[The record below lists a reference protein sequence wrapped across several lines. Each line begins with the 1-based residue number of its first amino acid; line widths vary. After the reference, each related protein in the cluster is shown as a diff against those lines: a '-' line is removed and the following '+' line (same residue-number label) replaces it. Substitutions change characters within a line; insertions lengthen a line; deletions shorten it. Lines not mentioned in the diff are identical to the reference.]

1 MGEHVFFRE
10 VPFVPNTYVGGWV
23 SLGHLQMNED
33 DTFDL
38 HWPIYGMILLVPLG
52 EAQGQFTL
60 PFYPMHELRP
70 INHGTQFEFRGRPY
84 YIIIHNFL
92 TTNPSLMV
100 DNPNVVAALDWNAP
114 HVLERVYQFTEPEL
128 ATIRAFREA
137 RVTFMTRFDPP
148 LIHFRT
154 LPLEIQNLE
163 TTRQALLQV
172 QTMMNTESLNIQ
184 LAPLRQQY
192 LAVLR
197 THEIAD
203 DVFRLPETQDPANYN
218 RIQTYFLQEPNYQL
232 IEGELNESYMLHNQ
246 NENVSV
252 FVEELN
258 EEFFNILVSNVQQN
272 AAAVRRDYAQLM
284 ARDMTFHDFMN
295 AMGFRIPLPD
305 QPHGRRRD
313 MRVRR
318 ADTTQTEGQAD
329 TAQTEGQADTTQ
341 TAGQADTTQTA
352 GQADTTQAEGQA
364 DAEASKKVTETAAAE
379 GSAGSRHKRFET
391 SEEEEESSSKEEASS
406 KSDESEANP
415 DPTTP
420 RKRKGKGAGEVSEE
434 APARPARRG
443 AGPASGAPNQAA
455 AAAAVRNTC
464 RGCSK

>member
-52 EAQGQFTL
+52 QAEGQLTL

-70 INHGTQFEFRGRPY
+70 INHGTQFEFVGRPY
-84 YIIIHNFL
+84 YIILHNFI

-137 RVTFMTRFDPP
+137 RVTFMTRFNPL

-172 QTMMNTESLNIQ
+172 QTMMNTESLNTQ

-203 DVFRLPETQDPANYN
+203 DGFYVPETEDPANYN

-232 IEGELNESYMLHNQ
+232 IQGELNESHMLHNQ

-313 MRVRR
+313 MRVRG

-329 TAQTEGQADTTQ
+329 TTQAE
-341 TAGQADTTQTA
+341 

-379 GSAGSRHKRFET
+379 GNAGSRHKRFET

-443 AGPASGAPNQAA
+443 AGPAPGAPSQTAA
-455 AAAAVRNTC
+455 ARNTR
-464 RGCSK
+464 RGCPK